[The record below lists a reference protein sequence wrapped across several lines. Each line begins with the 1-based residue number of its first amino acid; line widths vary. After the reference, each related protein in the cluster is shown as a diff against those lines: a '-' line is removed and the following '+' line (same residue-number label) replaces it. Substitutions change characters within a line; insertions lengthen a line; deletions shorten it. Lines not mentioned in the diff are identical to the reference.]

1 MKKTLW
7 MLGVAVAALT
17 SCTQS
22 EVLDVPE
29 SRTISFETFLGK
41 SSRATEYNNVSS
53 VMLKGTGPA
62 DNDLNAFWV
71 YGSFNSD
78 VDDND
83 DPDLF
88 INTHVYWDTNNNAFT
103 YASPKQWYEGIYNF
117 SAYSD
122 GNNTLTNVMADLTNR
137 KLTFTDY
144 ENNGSKDLVAAIPA
158 AIEKMATNMTEGV
171 SLDFKHMLS
180 CIELYFSNAS
190 SDLGFALDFTDVKFT
205 AVSKGTCVYNAASDT
220 DPIVWTFANPA
231 ERSVYEFRTNDP
243 NLDDDNDSNDA
254 PLVMLAPGQFTRLYC
269 FVIPQSNEN
278 IELTFNIK
286 SYERKNPQT
295 VGGSTTYDY
304 HYTGVKQYQ
313 ASLKFAEDGIDYKWK
328 PGRLYRYTAE
338 VSGSVHYI
346 NFSVSSI
353 DNWNATGN
361 EHNTTYT
368 PQTPNP

>member
-1 MKKTLW
+1 MKKNVWL
-7 MLGVAVAALT
+7 LGVAVAALT

-22 EVLDVPE
+22 EVLDIPE

-41 SSRATEYNNVSS
+41 SSRATEYYDVSS

-62 DNDLNAFWV
+62 DNDLNKFWV
-71 YGSFNSD
+71 FGSFDSEVDANDEPNLFNKTLLSWDINNSSFSYTD
-78 VDDND
+78 
-83 DPDLF
+83 
-88 INTHVYWDTNNNAFT
+88 
-103 YASPKQWYEGIYNF
+103 PKQWYEGFYNF

-122 GNNTLTNVMADLTNR
+122 GNNEFANVTADLTNR

-144 ENNGSKDLVAAIPA
+144 VNDGSKDLVAAIPA
-158 AIEKMATNMTEGV
+158 TIEKGANNMTQGV

-180 CIELYFSNAS
+180 CIELYFTNAS
-190 SDLGFALDFTDVKFT
+190 SGLGFALDFTDVKFT
-205 AVSKGTCVYNAASDT
+205 AVSKGTCVYNAANNT
-220 DPIVWTFANPA
+220 EPIEWTPTA
-231 ERSVYEFRTNDP
+231 ETSVYEFKTNDP
-243 NLDDDNDSNDA
+243 NLDDNDNSNDA

-295 VGGSTTYDY
+295 VDGSTTYDY
-304 HYTGVKQYQ
+304 HYTGVKQYK
-313 ASLKFAEDGIDYKWK
+313 ALLKFAEDGIDYKWI

-361 EHNTTYT
+361 EHETTYT
-368 PQTPNP
+368 PIPNS